1 VKASDLDRVRG
12 LLNRLDTL
20 QKELQRFEN
29 LPPDLERITI
39 FFSFEDREERT
50 NREIDFDLTTP
61 EEAPVRQ
68 IMKEILDARVQVIV
82 DQVKEL
88 GVELDV

>member
-1 VKASDLDRVRG
+1 MTASDLDRVRSM
-12 LLNRLDTL
+12 LQHLNAVQIDLH
-20 QKELQRFEN
+20 RFET
-29 LPPDLERITI
+29 LPPDLHRISI
-39 FFSFEDREERT
+39 LFAFEDT
-50 NREIDFDLTTP
+50 DGVSREIDFDLTTA

-82 DQVKEL
+82 DQIKEL